1 MQAPKNEQELEL
13 PVVAL
18 VFRNALRIFP
28 MLKRIALPLAV
39 VMVTTGCSQ
48 VPDAINPVEWY
59 KNTADLFVDKD
70 ERQTRG
76 VTPLEGSLAADRLR
90 PTQVGNEPYPDLSPV
105 PARPQVAR
113 AESREWYSSLA
124 DFFLDDDEPYPDLS
138 SVPARPQVARAESR
152 EWYSSLADFFL
163 DDDESYPDLS
173 SVPARPQV
181 TRAET
186 KTQIAEGLVA
196 DTPQAGYSS
205 EVILRQGATAGSLMA
220 LAPVAQRQVAPE
232 IAKGIR
238 PLPLPTV
245 KPLLARQ
252 RVAALPEKPR
262 KPVVQASAVASSVAD
277 VFRAR
282 VAEQSRLPSQMTSEA
297 GVGVQAGLGVV
308 GILERPSAPVVSST
322 AVASS
327 IADVFRARIAE
338 QSRLPLQ
345 VASGDGS
352 GVQAGLGGTVYISSA
367 GVVGPANAGRQVSL
381 PHFGMEKVATII
393 FSNGSWK
400 LSETD
405 LKILADVSALHRLRG
420 GAVNVVGHAS
430 SRTKTMD
437 EGRHHQ
443 VNLKISLSRA
453 DSVARA
459 LIRMGLPRNA
469 ISIDARADSEPLYH
483 EVMPTGE
490 AGNRRAE
497 IYLEL

>member
-90 PTQVGNEPYPDLSPV
+90 PTQVGNEPYPDLSP
-105 PARPQVAR
+105 
-113 AESREWYSSLA
+113 
-124 DFFLDDDEPYPDLS
+124 
-138 SVPARPQVARAESR
+138 VPARPQVARAESR

-297 GVGVQAGLGVV
+297 GAGVQAGLGVV

>member
-1 MQAPKNEQELEL
+1 
-13 PVVAL
+13 
-18 VFRNALRIFP
+18 
-28 MLKRIALPLAV
+28 
-39 VMVTTGCSQ
+39 
-48 VPDAINPVEWY
+48 
-59 KNTADLFVDKD
+59 
-70 ERQTRG
+70 
-76 VTPLEGSLAADRLR
+76 
-90 PTQVGNEPYPDLSPV
+90 
-105 PARPQVAR
+105 
-113 AESREWYSSLA
+113 
-124 DFFLDDDEPYPDLS
+124 
-138 SVPARPQVARAESR
+138 
-152 EWYSSLADFFL
+152 
-163 DDDESYPDLS
+163 
-173 SVPARPQV
+173 VPARPQV

-297 GVGVQAGLGVV
+297 GAGVQAGLGVV

-459 LIRMGLPRNA
+459 LIRMGLPRDA

>member
-90 PTQVGNEPYPDLSPV
+90 PTQVGNEPYPDLSP
-105 PARPQVAR
+105 
-113 AESREWYSSLA
+113 
-124 DFFLDDDEPYPDLS
+124 
-138 SVPARPQVARAESR
+138 VPARPQVARAESR

-277 VFRAR
+277 VFR
-282 VAEQSRLPSQMTSEA
+282 
-297 GVGVQAGLGVV
+297 
-308 GILERPSAPVVSST
+308 
-322 AVASS
+322 
-327 IADVFRARIAE
+327 
-338 QSRLPLQ
+338 
-345 VASGDGS
+345 
-352 GVQAGLGGTVYISSA
+352 
-367 GVVGPANAGRQVSL
+367 
-381 PHFGMEKVATII
+381 
-393 FSNGSWK
+393 
-400 LSETD
+400 
-405 LKILADVSALHRLRG
+405 
-420 GAVNVVGHAS
+420 
-430 SRTKTMD
+430 
-437 EGRHHQ
+437 
-443 VNLKISLSRA
+443 
-453 DSVARA
+453 
-459 LIRMGLPRNA
+459 
-469 ISIDARADSEPLYH
+469 
-483 EVMPTGE
+483 
-490 AGNRRAE
+490 
-497 IYLEL
+497 